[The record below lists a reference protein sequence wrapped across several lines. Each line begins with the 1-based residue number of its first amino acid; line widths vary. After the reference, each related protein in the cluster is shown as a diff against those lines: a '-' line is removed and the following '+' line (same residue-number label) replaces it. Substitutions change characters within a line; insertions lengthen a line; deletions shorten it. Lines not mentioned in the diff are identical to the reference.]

1 MIKLVLIPLLFMMSI
16 GMISVAQAEMDVT
29 TDSTIYMKGDEIK
42 LFGVIPD
49 YVFGERNMYDVII
62 RVYEPQFGNLVDV
75 RQITPTEGVFSTI
88 IKSESPLWKHD
99 GAYTIITNHGKDD
112 TTSEFLLRINE

>member
-1 MIKLVLIPLLFMMSI
+1 MKLIWLSMIMIIFVSSI
-16 GMISVAQAEMDVT
+16 GIAKAEIDVT

-88 IKSESPLWKHD
+88 FKSESPLWKHD